1 MAEDQRMV
9 ETLSPTTPDL
19 DGRGDLLVGSDV
31 STLNLRKILRDKRSK
46 GLLL

>member
-1 MAEDQRMV
+1 MV
-9 ETLSPTTPDL
+9 ETLTPVIPDL

-31 STLNLRKILRDKRSK
+31 STLNLRKLLRQKRAE